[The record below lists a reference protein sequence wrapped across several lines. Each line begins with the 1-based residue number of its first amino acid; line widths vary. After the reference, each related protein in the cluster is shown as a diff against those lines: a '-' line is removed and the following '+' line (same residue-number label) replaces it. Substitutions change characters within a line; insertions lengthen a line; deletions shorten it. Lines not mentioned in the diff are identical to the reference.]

1 MNDINKITLIGTGLI
16 GASLGLAIKKFIPN
30 IEIIGFDLD
39 KKNLTYSKNIRAIDQ
54 TALSIEDSVMD
65 SGLVILSVPIREMK
79 DIFLKIKNVVRKNC
93 IISDTGSTKKTFLN
107 GQKKFFLMT

>member
-39 KKNLTYSKNIRAIDQ
+39 KKNLAYSKNIRAIDQ

-79 DIFLKIKNVVRKNC
+79 DIFLKIKVYFVVFVFVEPLEALELFQTD
-93 IISDTGSTKKTFLN
+93 ISR
-107 GQKKFFLMT
+107 